1 MPRKPGK
8 HTAFFELVDVQ
19 GQAGCPI
26 CRLVRKATF
35 RYLDSI
41 LYEAV
46 LDLDVRLKLK
56 RSRGFCTGHV
66 EMLHNMPG
74 RALGIALI
82 YRDVIKDIANI
93 ADGERFR
100 GRSGQTLLEKVTGRE
115 ASRPAIAKKIEA
127 NEPCPA
133 CAVGRQSER
142 ISVEILLAHLDD
154 ERLYDAY
161 VQGEGLCLKHFVQAL
176 EDVED
181 ETTYDRLVSPQV
193 VRYRKMLVD
202 LDEFIRKK
210 DHRFRLEKS
219 GEEGDVW
226 LRAMNA
232 IVGGAGMGLSAK
244 WGGRRAANLDDSQQL
259 ISRK

>member
-8 HTAFFELVDVQ
+8 HTPFFELVDAQ

-26 CRLVRKATF
+26 CRLVHKATY
-35 RYLDSI
+35 RYLDGI

-46 LDLDVRLKLK
+46 LDPEVRLKLK
-56 RSRGFCTGHV
+56 RSRGFCADHV
-66 EMLHNMPG
+66 QMLHNMPG

-100 GRSGQTLLEKVTGRE
+100 GGGRPSWLDRITGRQPG
-115 ASRPAIAKKIEA
+115 RPAVAKKIEA
-127 NEPCPA
+127 HEACPA
-133 CAVGRQSER
+133 CAVGAQSER
-142 ISVEILLAHLDD
+142 IFVEILLAHLDD
-154 ERLYDAY
+154 ERLYESY
-161 VQGEGLCLKHFVQAL
+161 VQGEGLCFKHFLQAL

-193 VRYRKMLVD
+193 VRYRKMLAD

-210 DHRFRLEKS
+210 DHRFRMEKY

-232 IVGGAGMGLSAK
+232 IVGGAGMGLSAR
-244 WGGRRAANLDDSQQL
+244 WGGRRSADLDDAQKL